1 MHFCRWKKLT
11 FVFWHWITLVHHKN
25 DVNTENCFQN
35 GVRRRIWPL
44 IITSHQF
51 ISGNLAHINRQR
63 ERDKV
68 HKIHKNRDTQNT
80 HIKQTEGHAEA
91 NTDKNRIKWRVL
103 KLQRSHAAHT
113 QFKFKSQKW
122 ATTRLLHAVH
132 SIKPQVNNSQGRAEW
147 RFAVFTHA
155 WWLGKNKVVNWKL
168 SLFYTCK
175 KIAIYSWVI
184 SMYAYKWDFL
194 WILAISVAHPS
205 CWQRL
210 LQTKIQI
217 HWSNL
222 TQRNSIWVSCK
233 C

>member
-1 MHFCRWKKLT
+1 MPVHFCRWKKLT

-35 GVRRRIWPL
+35 GVRGRIWPI

-51 ISGNLAHINRQR
+51 ISGNLVHINRQR

-103 KLQRSHAAHT
+103 KLQRLHVAHT

-122 ATTRLLHAVH
+122 ATTRLLHTVH
-132 SIKPQVNNSQGRAEW
+132 RCMNDAAALNHKSTIPRQSWMELR
-147 RFAVFTHA
+147 
-155 WWLGKNKVVNWKL
+155 
-168 SLFYTCK
+168 SL
-175 KIAIYSWVI
+175 
-184 SMYAYKWDFL
+184 
-194 WILAISVAHPS
+194 HP
-205 CWQRL
+205 RL
-210 LQTKIQI
+210 VTGEE
-217 HWSNL
+217 
-222 TQRNSIWVSCK
+222 
-233 C
+233 